1 VKKQRRQ
8 EKPRVKFI
16 DVIRAVQ
23 EQRITQEEQEE
34 LFEVDPDNSQA
45 FRPIFRIN
53 TDLVDIDGLELV
65 AAASG
70 HALALTAQEVN
81 QRRLLDRTTTKKA
94 LAIDYLAEGD
104 SWFSHPLVTTV
115 IDALMAR
122 RYRIK
127 NLAKAGDTIEGTLQ
141 KKEYMSHLGSGT
153 IKAFLFSGGGN
164 DVLGDLTRIISLYNP
179 SYDNPKN
186 PAHVNYYID
195 SSFTLIL
202 RFLELKFQEL
212 LKDIQSVS
220 PQTLLLV
227 HGYSH
232 ARPFAN
238 GVYIGKY
245 FEYLGFDLLIPKQKS
260 LAWAIVAELVDR
272 FNRVLK
278 TFASNHSRAVKYVDF
293 RGTVLQSDN
302 RDWFDYELHPSK
314 RAANKMADLYERAL
328 PIVSIREVA

>member
-1 VKKQRRQ
+1 MKKPRQ
-8 EKPRVKFI
+8 EKPRVKLL
-16 DVIRAVQ
+16 DVIRDIQQGRLA
-23 EQRITQEEQEE
+23 REEQEE
-34 LFEVDPDNSQA
+34 LFEVDPDASKP

-53 TDLVDIDGLELV
+53 TNFVDIESAELL

-70 HALALTAQEVN
+70 HALALTAQEIR
-81 QRRLLDRTTTKKA
+81 QRRFLDGTAAKKA
-94 LAIDYLAEGD
+94 LTVDYLAEGD

-115 IDALMAR
+115 IDSLLAR

-127 NLAKAGDTIEGTLQ
+127 NLAKAGDTIEGMLR

-164 DVLGDLTRIISLYNP
+164 DVLGDLPSIIRLYNP
-179 SYDNPKN
+179 SYNNPKN
-186 PAHVNYYID
+186 SAHINYYID
-195 SSFTLIL
+195 PSYTLIL
-202 RFLELKFQEL
+202 TYLELKFREL
-212 LKDIQSVS
+212 LQDIQSVS

-238 GVYIGKY
+238 GIYIGKY

-272 FNRVLK
+272 FNRVLT
-278 TFASNHSRAVKYVDF
+278 TFASNHSRVVRYVDF
-293 RGTVLQSDN
+293 RKAVLQSDN

-314 RAANKMADLYERAL
+314 RAANKMADVYEKVL
-328 PIVSIREVA
+328 SMMPIRDAA